1 MSLEFGALLL
11 LIFVFFSIAV
21 LYSSVGFGGGS
32 SYLAVLALVFVNFY
46 TIRSTALVCNLL
58 VVSGS
63 CYLFYKK
70 GHLHFKKF
78 LPFVITSIPLAY
90 LGASLQIKEVVFFSI
105 LGVSLIIAAMALL
118 IQTFNLQPN
127 YNFNKY
133 PKYFSYLLGGFI
145 GLLSGLVGIG
155 GGVFLA
161 PILHYLKWDKPIV
174 IAAFT
179 SFFILVNSVSGLGGL
194 LVNNTFEVFWPETM
208 GLFIAVILGGQL
220 GTRLSISRLSAK
232 RIRIIT
238 AILVLFIGIR
248 VLFTNGLQ
256 LNFFS

>member
-1 MSLEFGALLL
+1 MSLELGELIL
-11 LIFVFFSIAV
+11 LILVFFGIAL

-32 SYLAVLALVFVNFY
+32 SYLAVLALVFINFY

-63 CYLFYKK
+63 CYLFFKK

-78 LPFVITSIPLAY
+78 FPFVVTSIPLAY
-90 LGASLQIKEVVFFSI
+90 LGASFELKEEVFFNI
-105 LGVSLIIAAMALL
+105 LGASLIIAAIALL
-118 IQTFNLQPN
+118 VKTMNLQPN
-127 YNFNKY
+127 YNSNKY
-133 PKYFSYLLGGFI
+133 PKYLSYLLGGFI

-155 GGVFLA
+155 GGIFLA

-174 IAAFT
+174 IAALA
-179 SFFILVNSVSGLGGL
+179 SFFILVNSLSGLSGL
-194 LVNNTFEVFWPETM
+194 LVNSTFKVFWPEAL

-220 GTRLSISRLSAK
+220 GTRLSLGRLSAK

-238 AILVLFIGIR
+238 AILVLFVGIR
-248 VLFTNGLQ
+248 VLVTNGL
-256 LNFFS
+256 